1 MAEKL
6 GWAFVDTDEWIVSK
20 FGEIDK
26 IFAERGEPYFRDLE
40 RLGAVALTGLES
52 ETVVSVGGGFVL
64 QKENVDCLVRVGKI
78 LYLRASKETLIKR
91 LSGDE
96 TRPLLQG
103 GDLAVRVE
111 ELLLQ
116 RSAVYKSVSDYS
128 VDVDEKTPAEIA
140 DEIVGLL
147 Q

>member
-6 GWAFVDTDEWIVSK
+6 DWAFVDTDEWIERN
-20 FGEIDK
+20 FGAIDQ
-26 IFAERGEPYFRDLE
+26 IFAEYGEPYFRGLE

-96 TRPLLQG
+96 SRPLLQG

-111 ELLLQ
+111 ELLTK
-116 RSAVYKSVSDYS
+116 RSGVYESVCDCS
-128 VDVDEKTPAEIA
+128 VDVD
-140 DEIVGLL
+140 
-147 Q
+147 